1 MNDLLLTGLGIA
13 IHRWTGYEDIL
24 IDLEGHG
31 RESIIP
37 DLDISRTVG
46 WFTSL
51 YPVSLQIK
59 ADQDIPQRIKTVKE
73 NLRQIP
79 QKE

>member
-1 MNDLLLTGLGIA
+1 MNDLLLTGLGTA